1 MTPGISRAPDLP
13 HYPVDQI
20 QWFPGWVQRP
30 EDAFHLRPEALLA
43 QDRWIIGGIGPWP
56 AIERRFDAANTI

>member
-1 MTPGISRAPDLP
+1 
-13 HYPVDQI
+13 
-20 QWFPGWVQRP
+20 
-30 EDAFHLRPEALLA
+30 LLA